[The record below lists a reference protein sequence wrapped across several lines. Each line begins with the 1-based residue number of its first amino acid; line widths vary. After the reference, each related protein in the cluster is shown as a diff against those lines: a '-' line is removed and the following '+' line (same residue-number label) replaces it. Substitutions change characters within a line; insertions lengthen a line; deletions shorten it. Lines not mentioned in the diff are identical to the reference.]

1 MDITKYKSVAVRAEN
16 YNLLKGL
23 CKKKYRT
30 PGAFIEKLIADYITF
45 QANKE
50 NKTEIE
56 YKLSLLDDQ

>member
-1 MDITKYKSVAVRAEN
+1 MDIKEWKSVAVRADK
-16 YNLLKGL
+16 YKILKGL

-56 YKLSLLDDQ
+56 YKLSLLDD